1 MSSRA
6 WRPGEIAAEKKEEK
20 EEKKEEQLIK
30 EEDKKQL
37 QEHFQNLQNPVRMLF
52 FTQEF
57 ECQFCR
63 ETHKILSEVSKL
75 SERITLEVYDFKKDA
90 STASQFNIDKIPAI
104 AVVGEKDH
112 GIRFFGTPLGYEFTP
127 LIVAILA
134 VSQRSSTLQPHTRE
148 KVSQLQKDVH
158 IQVFTTPTCPYCPQ
172 AVQIAH
178 QLALESDHIRADM
191 VESVEFPHLANKYD
205 VFAVP
210 KVIINETHTFEGV
223 LPEEKFVDEIM
234 KATQ

>member
-1 MSSRA
+1 MGSRINFF
-6 WRPGEIAAEKKEEK
+6 GEIMVEEREEK
-20 EEKKEEQLIK
+20 GERENLIK
-30 EEDKKQL
+30 EEDRKQL
-37 QEHFQNLQNPVRMLF
+37 QESFQKLKNPVTIVF

-63 ETHKILSEVSKL
+63 ETHKILTEVAEL
-75 SERITLEVYDFKKDA
+75 SEKISLKVYDFQKD
-90 STASQFNIDKIPAI
+90 TAEVSHYNIDKIPAI
-104 AVVGEKDH
+104 ALVGEKDYN
-112 GIRFFGTPLGYEFTP
+112 IRFFGTPVGYEFTP
-127 LIVAILA
+127 LILAILT
-134 VSQRSSTLQPHTRE
+134 VSQGTAALNPETRE
-148 KVSQLQKDVH
+148 KIKSLETDVH

-178 QLALESDHIRADM
+178 QLALESEHIRADM

-223 LPEEKFVDEIM
+223 LPEEKFVEEII